1 MIVGGTIITSLS
13 FKYTENERNL
23 TLVRQPAFARMI
35 RSGIPN
41 ILRGEIWELCS
52 GSMFLR
58 FRNANLYE
66 DILELHKDQACPF
79 LREIEKDLHRSLPE
93 YEAYQNEKG
102 IEKLRRVLVAYAWK
116 NPEIGYCQAMNIITS
131 AMLM

>member
-1 MIVGGTIITSLS
+1 
-13 FKYTENERNL
+13 
-23 TLVRQPAFARMI
+23 
-35 RSGIPN
+35 
-41 ILRGEIWELCS
+41 
-52 GSMFLR
+52 
-58 FRNANLYE
+58 
-66 DILELHKDQACPF
+66 